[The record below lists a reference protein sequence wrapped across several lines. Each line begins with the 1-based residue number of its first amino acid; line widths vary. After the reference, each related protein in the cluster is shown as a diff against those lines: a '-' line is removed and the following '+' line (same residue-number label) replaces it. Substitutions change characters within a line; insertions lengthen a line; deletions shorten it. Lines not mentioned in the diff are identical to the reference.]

1 MTQKA
6 QGQKPYILKM
16 VNRKMRRAYAPK
28 AITELSY
35 LLCNVKALF
44 VYTINVCSVALLCPT
59 LCDPMEF
66 SPPGSFVHGNSPG
79 KNTGVG
85 FHALLQGIFLTQVP
99 CTACRFFTI

>member
-6 QGQKPYILKM
+6 QGQKSYILKM

-44 VYTINVCSVALLCPT
+44 V
-59 LCDPMEF
+59 
-66 SPPGSFVHGNSPG
+66 
-79 KNTGVG
+79 
-85 FHALLQGIFLTQVP
+85 
-99 CTACRFFTI
+99 